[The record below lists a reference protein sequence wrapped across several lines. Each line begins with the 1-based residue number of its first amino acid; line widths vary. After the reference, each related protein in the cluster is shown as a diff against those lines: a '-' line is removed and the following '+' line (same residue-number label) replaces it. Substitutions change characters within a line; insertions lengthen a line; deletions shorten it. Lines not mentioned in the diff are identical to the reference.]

1 MQPAVPLG
9 SRKQRLCSDMG
20 HVQQAPKSRDSLPS
34 PTLFLLLASVA
45 MLLCVRGAQGR
56 PAEEDEELVLPSLER
71 DPGHDSTTRLHLEAF
86 GQQLNLKLQ
95 PDSGFLAPGFTL
107 QTVGRSSGSEAQHLD
122 PTGDLAHCFY
132 SGTVNGDPSSAAAL
146 SLCEGVRGA
155 FYLQGE
161 EFFIQPAPEVA
172 TERLVP
178 AVPEEE
184 SRAPPQFHIL
194 RRRRRGS
201 GGAKCGV
208 MDDETLPTGDSRLE
222 SRDPR
227 NQRPLR
233 DPKQQGAG
241 KPTGIKTHPLPPAPP
256 HTLKSSSTS
265 LLYES
270 DLRAYFSSP
279 LNLKDSDQQWFRV
292 VTPTPEMGDQTL
304 LEQVFARIVN
314 DLRKG
319 RGLGIPADKG

>member
-1 MQPAVPLG
+1 MRLTRTRLLCAAVCGVMQPTVPLG
-9 SRKQRLCSDMG
+9 SRKQRPRSDVG
-20 HVQQAPKSRDSLPS
+20 HVQRAAKSRSSLPS
-34 PTLFLLLASVA
+34 PMLLLIASVA

-71 DPGHDSTTRLHLEAF
+71 SPGHDSTTSLRLDAF
-86 GQQLNLKLQ
+86 GQQLHLKLQ

-107 QTVGRSSGSEAQHLD
+107 QTVGRSPGSEAQRLD

-178 AVPEEE
+178 AGPEEE
-184 SRAPPQFHIL
+184 SPAAPQFHIL

-208 MDDETLPTGDSRLE
+208 MDDETLPTSDSRPPE
-222 SRDPR
+222 SQDPR
-227 NQRPLR
+227 NQWPLR
-233 DPKQQGAG
+233 DPTPQGAG
-241 KPTGIKTHPLPPAPP
+241 KPTGIRIHPPPKKTHIHTHPHFTPP
-256 HTLKSSSTS
+256 STS
-265 LLYES
+265 LLYQE
-270 DLRAYFSSP
+270 
-279 LNLKDSDQQWFRV
+279 
-292 VTPTPEMGDQTL
+292 
-304 LEQVFARIVN
+304 
-314 DLRKG
+314 
-319 RGLGIPADKG
+319 

>member
-45 MLLCVRGAQGR
+45 MLLCVQGAQGR

-256 HTLKSSSTS
+256 TLKSSSTS